1 MKGIAIILMND
12 VNEIL
17 QKINDADMILI
28 GLGEEFDDNR
38 VLKENIEYLSNKE
51 IIMNSSFK
59 WLLPAYQ
66 MQLREQMQSKV
77 YKALD
82 NLAKVIADKNY
93 FVLTTSMNDTIR
105 NISWKKDRLV
115 IPCGGSSWKQCINCC
130 DEGLMQ
136 LDTSETEQLKNLLN
150 VEKLDEKWRPE
161 GFSLGI
167 CPKCGAPLVL
177 NNIYADNYD
186 EKGYLEQWSVYT
198 KWLQGTL
205 NKKILILELGVGM
218 QFPSIIRWPFEKVAF
233 YNAKADF
240 YRINKNLY
248 QLSEEL
254 GEKGHS
260 IAENAIDWLQFLC

>member
-1 MKGIAIILMND
+1 MKD
-12 VNEIL
+12 VNVIL
-17 QKINDADMILI
+17 QKMNDAEMILI

-38 VLKENIEYLSNKE
+38 ILKENKEYASNKD
-51 IIMNSSFK
+51 IIMNSDYK
-59 WLLPAYQ
+59 WIMPVYQ
-66 MQLREQMQSKV
+66 AHLRTQMQSKV

-93 FVLTTSMNDTIR
+93 FVLTTSTNDIIR
-105 NISWKKDRLV
+105 DISWKQDRLV
-115 IPCGGSSWKQCINCC
+115 MPCGGGRWKQCINCC

-136 LDTSETEQLKNLLN
+136 LEPSEIEYLENIVN
-150 VEKLDEKWRPE
+150 VKKLDEQWKQNK
-161 GFSLGI
+161 FSLGV
-167 CPKCGAPLVL
+167 CTKCGAPLVL
-177 NNIYADNYD
+177 NNIYADHYD
-186 EKGYLEQWSVYT
+186 EKGYLDQWAIYT

-205 NKKILILELGVGM
+205 NKKLLILELGVGM

-254 GEKGHS
+254 SEKGHS